1 MRMAIALLLAFHI
14 LAAVFWVGGM
24 AFAYMILRPA
34 TGPLDPP
41 ARLALWRRV
50 FAKFLPWVGIAVV
63 ALLISGYGM
72 ISMVFGG
79 FAGLPL
85 YVNLMQGIGIV
96 MMALYLHILFAPW
109 KRFRAAVD
117 GGVFPEAAKNLNQ
130 IRILVG
136 INLILGVITILA
148 GTTGRYW

>member
-1 MRMAIALLLAFHI
+1 MRMAIALLLALHI

-34 TGPLDPP
+34 TGPLEPP
-41 ARLALWRRV
+41 VRLALWRRV
-50 FAKFLPWVGIAVV
+50 FAKFLPWVGVAIV

-72 ISMVFGG
+72 ISMVFHG

-85 YVNLMQGIGIV
+85 YINLMQGIGIV

-109 KRFRAAVD
+109 KRFRVAVD
-117 GGVFPEAAKNLNQ
+117 GGAFPEAAKNLNQ

-136 INLILGVITILA
+136 INLILGVVTLLA
-148 GTTGRYW
+148 GATGRYW